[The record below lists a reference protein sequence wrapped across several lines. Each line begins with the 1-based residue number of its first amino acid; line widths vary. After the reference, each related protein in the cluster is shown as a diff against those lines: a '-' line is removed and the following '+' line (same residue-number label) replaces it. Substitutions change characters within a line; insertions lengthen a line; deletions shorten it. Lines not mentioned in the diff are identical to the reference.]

1 MQNIVELIGGFRF
14 LVTSNAQY
22 NLMNCLVFEILYR
35 IVTEDVH
42 GAYPLY
48 SNKKYWNILPS
59 I

>member
-42 GAYPLY
+42 GAWCIAFSYIFIF
-48 SNKKYWNILPS
+48 K
-59 I
+59 

>member
-42 GAYPLY
+42 GA
-48 SNKKYWNILPS
+48 
-59 I
+59 